1 MGFMEY
7 GRGQRADKRG
17 VGRIGLNK
25 LTEVT
30 SDRLILVFVVN
41 GDGGDKLL
49 KSGGREVFFRGSG
62 RLDDRYVSV
71 IAVGG
76 GEARR

>member
-1 MGFMEY
+1 M
-7 GRGQRADKRG
+7 A
-17 VGRIGLNK
+17 
-25 LTEVT
+25 
-30 SDRLILVFVVN
+30 FVVN
-41 GDGGDKLL
+41 GAGGDKLL